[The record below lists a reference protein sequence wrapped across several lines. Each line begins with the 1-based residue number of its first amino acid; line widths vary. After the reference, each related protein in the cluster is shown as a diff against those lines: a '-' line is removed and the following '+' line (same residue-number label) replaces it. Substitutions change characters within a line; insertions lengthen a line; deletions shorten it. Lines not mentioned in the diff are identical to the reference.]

1 MRTVPVEVI
10 GQILSFLKLRDL
22 MQYRLTSH
30 EQFQLFATVG
40 VEHHIE
46 SLLEA
51 LTTDAKC
58 YGHGR
63 SEFHNQ
69 RGVAVLPVL
78 QDPQLD
84 RLVYILSSLDPET
97 SSKTKQYI
105 INNLLNRYRI
115 VLWPRNQLSTVVA
128 KGSPFLFPDGAAAA
142 PCAPANCRESL
153 MRQFLRDAYVILA
166 RGADQTLDSLGAPID
181 AGVAQKIAKAIVFE
195 ELLSP
200 ALDPLALTSGPFDI
214 IMTTHDDP
222 VPVPGTEAC
231 VLVLG
236 DEWST
241 YTRIMQGES
250 ELAAS
255 VRAQYNTIGINVKEK
270 MPNCKLTPMP
280 GVRVVM
286 TSTEAGG
293 CPAMLDHAGRVEV
306 SSWTATY
313 LANFSSFNAMSGP
326 VGHDC
331 FHTVNMPLVRT
342 INYWSCSWIYLSRF
356 VLEGLTA
363 LEDIQPRFLETS
375 EVKEVVLRDLPEL
388 KRIGSRF
395 AYKCPKMT
403 KLEMRN
409 LPKLCKIE
417 AGFCYRADALSK
429 LLVDVKGPIKF
440 VAKNSSPLA
449 AYAFAGKQNAHN

>member
-1 MRTVPVEVI
+1 
-10 GQILSFLKLRDL
+10 
-22 MQYRLTSH
+22 
-30 EQFQLFATVG
+30 
-40 VEHHIE
+40 
-46 SLLEA
+46 
-51 LTTDAKC
+51 
-58 YGHGR
+58 
-63 SEFHNQ
+63 
-69 RGVAVLPVL
+69 
-78 QDPQLD
+78 
-84 RLVYILSSLDPET
+84 
-97 SSKTKQYI
+97 
-105 INNLLNRYRI
+105 
-115 VLWPRNQLSTVVA
+115 
-128 KGSPFLFPDGAAAA
+128 
-142 PCAPANCRESL
+142 
-153 MRQFLRDAYVILA
+153 
-166 RGADQTLDSLGAPID
+166 
-181 AGVAQKIAKAIVFE
+181 
-195 ELLSP
+195 
-200 ALDPLALTSGPFDI
+200 
-214 IMTTHDDP
+214 
-222 VPVPGTEAC
+222 
-231 VLVLG
+231 
-236 DEWST
+236 
-241 YTRIMQGES
+241 
-250 ELAAS
+250 
-255 VRAQYNTIGINVKEK
+255 
-270 MPNCKLTPMP
+270 
-280 GVRVVM
+280 
-286 TSTEAGG
+286 
-293 CPAMLDHAGRVEV
+293 MLDHAGRVEV

-449 AYAFAGKQNAHN
+449 AYAFAGKQNAPS